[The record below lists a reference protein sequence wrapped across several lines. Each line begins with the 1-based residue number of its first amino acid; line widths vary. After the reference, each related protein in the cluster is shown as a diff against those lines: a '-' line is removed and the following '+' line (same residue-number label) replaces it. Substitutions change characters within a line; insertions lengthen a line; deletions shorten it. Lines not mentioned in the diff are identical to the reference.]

1 MKNIGINFGS
11 TSTIYCLLSLY
22 YLQILHF
29 FPLSTLLS
37 LFVTRHRRSRV
48 SKKKQMMN
56 EKEDIMSEPFIVK
69 TINDEE
75 ATPRD
80 YEFNHNNPQGNT
92 SFSKTCFHGINAL
105 SGLFFHFFL
114 NLFSPSLICS
124 TRFILISKF
133 YNSRPRF

>member
-29 FPLSTLLS
+29 FPLSTLL
-37 LFVTRHRRSRV
+37 FICHAT
-48 SKKKQMMN
+48 SKEQSVEEKQMMN